1 MKPRLFTIV
10 MIAAHT
16 AAMCCAQ
23 VATGNLRGTVSD
35 STGGVLPNC
44 SVTIT
49 HTSTGLIRKVSTNEQ
64 GDFNALSIS
73 VGEYRIAIAL
83 AGFQTKVLTGLT
95 LQVDQTAIV
104 PVVLE
109 PGAVSQTMEV
119 TASAPVLDS
128 QTSSLGQVI
137 ENKRIVDLPLN
148 GRNPFQLGVLSGGAE
163 AFQGL
168 PTNLP
173 ILAAGGR
180 HNAND
185 ILLDGVADNLRNFNG
200 KVGPAALA
208 YLPPADAGEKF
219 KVKTN

>member
-1 MKPRLFTIV
+1 MYIQSEHRVVQYKKKLLLMALLSTL
-10 MIAAHT
+10 IA
-16 AAMCCAQ
+16 CICSAQ

-64 GDFNALSIS
+64 GDFNAPSLS

-137 ENKRIVDLPLN
+137 ENKRIADLPLN
-148 GRNPFQLGVLSGGAE
+148 GRNPFQLGVLSGGAV
-163 AFQGL
+163 AFQVL
-168 PTNLP
+168 TTNLP
-173 ILAAGGR
+173 ILARVGR
-180 HNAND
+180 HNPD
-185 ILLDGVADNLRNFNG
+185 HILRD
-200 KVGPAALA
+200 
-208 YLPPADAGEKF
+208 
-219 KVKTN
+219 